1 MFISDR
7 TGWWNLFATDVGAA
21 PDGGQPAEPVALW
34 PADHEFA
41 DPQWVLGMSSY
52 GITDDGT
59 LVCSWTADGYARL
72 GTLDLGSGERV
83 EIDHDATAVSSVRVG
98 GASGLLV
105 LGFSDRPT
113 ALVGLDLAEPT
124 SLAVVREAAPRR
136 LDPALFSVAEAVT
149 WHSPDG
155 EEVYGFYSCPHHPGF
170 RGEDGELPPLVVMS
184 HGGPTG
190 MSRPIFD
197 LGLQFWTTRGIGVL
211 TVNYRGSSGYGRAYR
226 DRLRG
231 SWGVVDVDDCASGAV
246 AMASL
251 GRADPHRLAIRG
263 GSAGGYTTLAA
274 LAFRDVF
281 TAGAS
286 LFGVGDL
293 ESLARDTH
301 KFESRY
307 LDGLVGPLPEARDIY
322 RERSPIHHV
331 DQIRCPMI
339 LLQGRD
345 DKVVPPSQAESM
357 AAAVRAKGLPVALLV
372 FEGEGHG
379 FRKAET
385 VVRAFEAEAYFY
397 SRVFGFDLADEV
409 EPVEIENL
417 PGG

>member
-1 MFISDR
+1 MGRPSR
-7 TGWWNLFATDVGAA
+7 LEVETDVV
-21 PDGGQPAEPVALW
+21 GGVVKA
-34 PADHEFA
+34 
-41 DPQWVLGMSSY
+41 
-52 GITDDGT
+52 I
-59 LVCSWTADGYARL
+59 
-72 GTLDLGSGERV
+72 
-83 EIDHDATAVSSVRVG
+83 RVG

-211 TVNYRGSSGYGRAYR
+211 TVNYRGSSSYGRAYR

-357 AAAVRAKGLPVALLV
+357 AAAVRAKGLPVALLI